1 MLRWCL
7 VLILLVPPGDTSGF
21 PCYGCSKDIW
31 RRNPQKRQ
39 PREEECRW
47 PCNCPLRVLDC
58 NYGVSQVRDGCGCCM
73 MCARQ
78 SGDICS
84 QKNLCEPAK
93 RLYCDIPMYSTVGVC
108 RAVDAK
114 PCIVDGVEYKDGA
127 QFQLDCRRTCT
138 CQNGNYGCADLC
150 PQEHIPPSDRF
161 CKNAKLVSVSG
172 TCCKEWSCELSN
184 LTNNKSPRH
193 AMLKSANLVLMS
205 EEAVKTVNKT
215 KRMPECSREW
225 SPCSVT
231 CGYGLSHRYGSET
244 CDVIKD
250 TRICYPTPCDTS
262 TIEWNKKKCKPTFRI
277 TKKEYIVQ
285 YFGNQTCHSV
295 RKYRLKFCS
304 TCARNRCCY
313 PWKTSTR
320 MLEFVCNDKSYK
332 YLKYSWTKRC
342 KCDKVCPK
350 PTFLKK

>member
-21 PCYGCSKDIW
+21 PCYGCSRDIS

-39 PREEECRW
+39 PREEECRR

-58 NYGVSQVRDGCGCCM
+58 SYGVSLVRDGCGCCM

-84 QKNLCEPAK
+84 RRTCVSPSRDCTVTYPRTP
-93 RLYCDIPMYSTVGVC
+93 RLECVGNHTISDVEKDSTDCTVVINGQSVLLVHTFFWFK
-108 RAVDAK
+108 AVNAK

-161 CKNAKLVSVSG
+161 CKNAKLVNVSG
-172 TCCKEWSCELSN
+172 TCCRNGPCELSN

-205 EEAVKTVNKT
+205 E
-215 KRMPECSREW
+215 
-225 SPCSVT
+225 
-231 CGYGLSHRYGSET
+231 G
-244 CDVIKD
+244 
-250 TRICYPTPCDTS
+250 
-262 TIEWNKKKCKPTFRI
+262 KPI
-277 TKKEYIVQ
+277 
-285 YFGNQTCHSV
+285 
-295 RKYRLKFCS
+295 
-304 TCARNRCCY
+304 
-313 PWKTSTR
+313 
-320 MLEFVCNDKSYK
+320 
-332 YLKYSWTKRC
+332 
-342 KCDKVCPK
+342 
-350 PTFLKK
+350 